1 MFEILTSPDALI
13 ALLTLT
19 FLEIILGIDNII
31 FISLA
36 ASKLPKEHQRKATN
50 IGLLLAMVIR
60 VILLFGISWLVAME
74 APFWHINLP
83 WIKAGIS
90 GQGVILFAGGLFL
103 LYKSTSEIHEKVE
116 DKGHDERVVKKGR
129 SSTLTKAIVQIT
141 LINIVFSFDSILT
154 AVGMTNG
161 LGNNPTDAL
170 IIMVI
175 AVMISVI
182 IMMVFAAPVGRF
194 VNEHPTV
201 QLLGLA
207 FLILIGFML
216 IAEGAHLSGLVVFGS
231 EIGAIPKGYLY
242 FTIAFSLFI
251 EFINMR
257 YRHRTSSIVTTNPL
271 ENNDVD

>member
-1 MFEILTSPDALI
+1 M
-13 ALLTLT
+13 
-19 FLEIILGIDNII
+19 
-31 FISLA
+31 
-36 ASKLPKEHQRKATN
+36 
-50 IGLLLAMVIR
+50 
-60 VILLFGISWLVAME
+60 
-74 APFWHINLP
+74 
-83 WIKAGIS
+83 
-90 GQGVILFAGGLFL
+90 
-103 LYKSTSEIHEKVE
+103 
-116 DKGHDERVVKKGR
+116 
-129 SSTLTKAIVQIT
+129 
-141 LINIVFSFDSILT
+141 FSFDSILT